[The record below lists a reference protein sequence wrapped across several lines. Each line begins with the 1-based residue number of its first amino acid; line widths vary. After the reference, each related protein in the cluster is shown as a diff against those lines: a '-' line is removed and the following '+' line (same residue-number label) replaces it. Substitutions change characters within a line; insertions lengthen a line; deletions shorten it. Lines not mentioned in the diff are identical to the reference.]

1 MRGGMHGG
9 QACEWRQGERQE
21 GQLYARRHARRAGWR
36 VGGRASVGRVSFMR
50 GGGHGGQAGKWRQG
64 ERREGRLLHAGWWAV
79 HRRVNGVSRP
89 PASDRRGVN
98 EQCTLIGAAIFG
110 HQSLE
115 AVQCFL
121 DSNLWTQRLA

>member
-1 MRGGMHGG
+1 
-9 QACEWRQGERQE
+9 
-21 GQLYARRHARRAGWR
+21 
-36 VGGRASVGRVSFMR
+36 MR

-98 EQCTLIGAAIFG
+98 EQCTLIGAAIL
-110 HQSLE
+110 QSGINHSKPCS
-115 AVQCFL
+115 AFSIQTYGPNGWL
-121 DSNLWTQRLA
+121 DMMRGDARQRGNLYRG